1 VLSALPPPAPV
12 LFNRANTLTF
22 EQGTPADKE
31 TLSVDWS
38 LGQFGATIRAI
49 SYGETIQPDNNP
61 AFDHVMGR
69 NTILDIEA
77 RFNVN
82 DALTL
87 SAGADN
93 VFDEYPS
100 PSLRAQF
107 DRQHAVLKLLAVR
120 LLRPLRL
127 RESRDG
133 LLVRRTF
140 APQTTT
146 RREQSR
152 RVLCLGFRKLS
163 NKNPPR
169 KSGAGSVCL
178 LLSARA

>member
-1 VLSALPPPAPV
+1 VTAVPQIPVLSALPPPAPV
-12 LFNRANTLTF
+12 LFGRANTLTF

-93 VFDEYPS
+93 VFDEYPEPFPFALNSTGNTPFSNYS
-100 PSLRAQF
+100 PY
-107 DRQHAVLKLLAVR
+107 
-120 LLRPLRL
+120 
-127 RESRDG
+127 G
-133 LLVRRTF
+133 Y
-140 APQTTT
+140 
-146 RREQSR
+146 
-152 RVLCLGFRKLS
+152 
-163 NKNPPR
+163 
-169 KSGAGSVCL
+169 SGRFVYVKA
-178 LLSARA
+178 AMDF

>member
-1 VLSALPPPAPV
+1 VPQIPVLSALPPPAPV

-93 VFDEYPS
+93 VFDEYPEPFPFALNSTGNTPFSNYS
-100 PSLRAQF
+100 PY
-107 DRQHAVLKLLAVR
+107 
-120 LLRPLRL
+120 
-127 RESRDG
+127 G
-133 LLVRRTF
+133 Y
-140 APQTTT
+140 
-146 RREQSR
+146 
-152 RVLCLGFRKLS
+152 
-163 NKNPPR
+163 
-169 KSGAGSVCL
+169 SGRFVYVKA
-178 LLSARA
+178 AMDF